1 MFYFKQIRQLNAKAN
16 IFVVPILP
24 TKNHELNRRAI
35 YFNSLI
41 FNDLEHSHLGVIHV
55 LGLDSLLDDNGLLSE
70 RFSRQ
75 FDNNGRRDVLHLNE
89 SGVRR
94 FAGMIN
100 KRAIFLRLNKGV
112 DKRKGIRT
120 PAGTQR
126 TPPQRV
132 ASGVGTDGYQS

>member
-24 TKNHELNRRAI
+24 TKDHDLNRRAI